1 MPSFRDQL
9 KPLVQEALIHE
20 RTVLSSGR
28 VSSFYFDARMV
39 TLRPDG
45 AYLLARHILETVPA
59 DSYDAVGG
67 MTMGADPIAAAVSA
81 LSWELGTPKPAFIVR
96 KAAKEHGRK
105 KRVEGP
111 LPRGARVLVVEDV
124 TTSGGSALDAIRA
137 LREEA
142 DVTVARVVSL
152 VDRMQGA
159 AERFAAEGYQF
170 SPVFTA
176 EELGVSREELEAEAR
191 SAEGDAGSQPLS

>member
-1 MPSFRDQL
+1 MPSFRDML
-9 KPLVQEALIHE
+9 KPLVTDALIHE

-39 TLRPDG
+39 TLRADG
-45 AYLLARHILETVPA
+45 AYFLARHVLETVPA

-81 LSWELGTPKPAFIVR
+81 LSWELDTPKTAFIVR
-96 KAAKEHGRK
+96 KAAKEHGRR

-111 LPRGARVLVVEDV
+111 LERGSRVVIVEDV

-137 LREEA
+137 VEEEA
-142 DVTVARVVSL
+142 GCTVACIISL
-152 VDRMQGA
+152 VDRQQGA
-159 AERFAAEGYQF
+159 SALFAEHGYPF
-170 SPVFTA
+170 TPVFTA
-176 EELGVSREELEAEAR
+176 EELGITREELDAEAR
-191 SAEGDAGSQPLS
+191 SAAEEA

>member
-1 MPSFRDQL
+1 VSEFRDRL
-9 KPLVQEALIHE
+9 KPLVMEALIHE
-20 RTVLSSGR
+20 PTVLSSGR
-28 VSSFYFDARMV
+28 VSAFYFDARMV

-45 AYLLARHILETVPA
+45 AWLLARHILETIPA

-67 MTMGADPIAAAVSA
+67 MTMGADPIASAVSV

-96 KAAKEHGRK
+96 KQPKAHGTR

-111 LPRGARVLVVEDV
+111 LAPGSRVLVVEDV

-137 LREEA
+137 LEEEA
-142 DVTVARVVSL
+142 GSTVAGVVSL

-159 AERFAAEGYQF
+159 SQLFTAEGYAF

-176 EELGVSREELEAEAR
+176 LDLGITQEELDAEAA
-191 SAEGDAGSQPLS
+191 SGGEA

>member
-1 MPSFRDQL
+1 VPTFRELL
-9 KPLVQEALIHE
+9 KPLVEEALIHE
-20 RTVLSSGR
+20 PTVLSSGR

-39 TLRPDG
+39 TLRADG
-45 AYLLARHILETVPA
+45 AYYLARHILETVPA

-81 LSWELGTPKPAFIVR
+81 VSFEQGTPKPAFIVR
-96 KAAKEHGRK
+96 KQPKGHGTR

-124 TTSGGSALDAIRA
+124 TTSGGSALDAIAA
-137 LREEA
+137 LKEEA

-159 AERFAAEGYQF
+159 GELFEREGYLF
-170 SPVFTA
+170 TPVFTA
-176 EELGVSREELEAEAR
+176 LDLGITQEELDAEAASGETR
-191 SAEGDAGSQPLS
+191 QP

>member
-9 KPLVQEALIHE
+9 EPLVMEALIHE
-20 RTVLSSGR
+20 PTVLASGR

-39 TLRPDG
+39 TLRADG

-59 DSYDAVGG
+59 GTYDAIGG

-81 LSWELGTPKPAFIVR
+81 ISYELGVPKLAFIVR
-96 KAAKEHGRK
+96 KQPKGHGTR

-111 LPRGARVLVVEDV
+111 LPRGARVVIVEDV
-124 TTSGGSALDAIRA
+124 TTTGGSALDAIRA
-137 LREEA
+137 VEEEA
-142 DVTVARVVSL
+142 GCTVTAIVSL
-152 VDRMQGA
+152 VDRQQGA
-159 AERFAAEGYQF
+159 AELFAREGYAF

-176 EELGVSREELEAEAR
+176 EELGVTREELDAEAR
-191 SAEGDAGSQPLS
+191 SASEGSGDEPLS